1 MSSETEEMKSAVRE
15 VLGDEAN
22 DLLVCRID
30 EILEQAGKT
39 PGALPQARD
48 RVVMMVRL
56 FTGED
61 ASGAVAEHFSKI
73 LDANPAS

>member
-1 MSSETEEMKSAVRE
+1 MSGETEKMKSAVRE
-15 VLGDEAN
+15 VLGDEAS

-30 EILEQAGKT
+30 EILEQAGKK
-39 PGALPQARD
+39 PGTLPQASE

-73 LDANPAS
+73 LGATPAS